1 MSGGTLIALAADE
14 IVMSE
19 YAVLGPVDP
28 QLGEYPAASILKAV
42 ARKPVAEV
50 DDKTLILADQAEKA
64 VSQLRESVGASEEFR
79 SPITS
84 FSGKTEASAGFW

>member
-1 MSGGTLIALAADE
+1 
-14 IVMSE
+14 MSE